1 MVQKVCCG
9 ALVDGE
15 ALDSSSTTR
24 QRAES
29 HAPPR
34 ADEEEEKEGEEVG
47 DANEPAVIMALC
59 NPCPVCM
66 KEYTFKKLTQH
77 PTAT

>member
-1 MVQKVCCG
+1 MSINLSITAGSIRPLSC
-9 ALVDGE
+9 E
-15 ALDSSSTTR
+15 
-24 QRAES
+24 
-29 HAPPR
+29 P
-34 ADEEEEKEGEEVG
+34 EEEEKEGEEVG